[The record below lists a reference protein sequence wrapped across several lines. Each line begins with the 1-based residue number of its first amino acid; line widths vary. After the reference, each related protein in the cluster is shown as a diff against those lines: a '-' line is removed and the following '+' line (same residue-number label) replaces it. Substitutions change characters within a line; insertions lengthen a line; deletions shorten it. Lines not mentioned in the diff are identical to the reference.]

1 MYRRRHPLGGTLI
14 REWGLEDCP
23 SPLAMLR
30 EAGNPFA

>member
-1 MYRRRHPLGGTLI
+1 MYRRRHPLGATLI
-14 REWGLEDCP
+14 CEWGLEDRP